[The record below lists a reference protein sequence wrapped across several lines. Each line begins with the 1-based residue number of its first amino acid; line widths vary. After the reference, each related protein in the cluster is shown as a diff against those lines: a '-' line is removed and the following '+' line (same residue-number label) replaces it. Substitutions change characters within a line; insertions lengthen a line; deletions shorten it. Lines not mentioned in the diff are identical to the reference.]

1 MKSAEMRSKILG
13 MPAHP
18 QIFVDHP
25 LASKTEAEVIAMA
38 EAAVDFFIAAYGVKY
53 DKAVERLVKDR
64 ERLLTFYNFPAEHW
78 NHIRTS
84 NPIESTFATVRQR
97 TVKTKNCLSRKTVL
111 AMAFKLILSA
121 KRKWRKLDGSNQLAE
136 LIQGVPFKDVIKQI
150 KHAA

>member
-64 ERLLTFYNFPAEHW
+64 ERLLTFYNLD
-78 NHIRTS
+78 
-84 NPIESTFATVRQR
+84 
-97 TVKTKNCLSRKTVL
+97 LSRKSAGYL
-111 AMAFKLILSA
+111 SHLHCHRFKRERAFPA
-121 KRKWRKLDGSNQLAE
+121 
-136 LIQGVPFKDVIKQI
+136 
-150 KHAA
+150 

>member
-38 EAAVDFFIAAYGVKY
+38 EAAVDFFIAAYGVQY

-97 TVKTKNCLSRKTVL
+97 TVKTCGN
-111 AMAFKLILSA
+111 
-121 KRKWRKLDGSNQLAE
+121 E
-136 LIQGVPFKDVIKQI
+136 P
-150 KHAA
+150 